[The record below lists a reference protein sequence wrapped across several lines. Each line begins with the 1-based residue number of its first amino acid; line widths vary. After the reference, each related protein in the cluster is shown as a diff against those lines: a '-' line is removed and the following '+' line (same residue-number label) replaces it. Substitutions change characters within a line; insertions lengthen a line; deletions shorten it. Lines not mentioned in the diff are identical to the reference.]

1 MNAQEQKNGIDRMVI
16 SMFKD
21 FLEDTDDES
30 RIKFS
35 DVVQANLNLR
45 TALNA
50 TGSGSPI
57 FVA

>member
-1 MNAQEQKNGIDRMVI
+1 MVI

-45 TALNA
+45 AALNT